1 MQTVE
6 FVHKHSAHSA
16 EGCLV
21 ARAQTQSYTNARAR
35 ATPPLGRPLHATLG
49 RPLHA
54 TKGMTELPQSLPGTS
69 NPQRFVLGAMVR
81 LTGVAR
87 RTRPG

>member
-35 ATPPLGRPLHATLG
+35 ATQPLHATLG